1 MRRPFLLG
9 LTGSI
14 GMGKSTTAQM
24 FRDEGVPVW
33 DADATV
39 HRLYSPGQR
48 AALAIAARYP
58 QAMDADGG
66 VDRAKLRAIIAEDAS
81 VMDWLNATIHPMT
94 AEDRARFI
102 ADHSASDVLV
112 LDIPLL
118 FETGADA
125 HCDAVLV
132 VTAPPDVQRARV
144 LARGMSEAEFDMILG
159 RQISDT
165 DKRARATYVI
175 ETLTEESARAA
186 VRTHLQKIR
195 ADSA

>member
-39 HRLYSPGQR
+39 HRLYSPGQP
-48 AALAIAARYP
+48 AAVTIAARHP
-58 QAMDADGG
+58 QVMDADGR
-66 VDRAKLRAIIAEDAS
+66 VDRAKLRALIAEDAS
-81 VMDWLNATIHPMT
+81 VLDWLNATIHPMAT
-94 AEDRARFI
+94 KERTRFI

-118 FETGADA
+118 FETGADT

-132 VTAPPDVQRARV
+132 VTVPPHVQRARV
-144 LARGMSEAEFDMILG
+144 LARGMSEAELNMILA
-159 RQISDT
+159 RQIPDT
-165 DKRARATYVI
+165 DKRARATHVI
-175 ETLTEESARAA
+175 ETLTEDSARAA
-186 VRTHLQKIR
+186 VRALLQELR
-195 ADSA
+195 TDNA

>member
-39 HRLYSPGQR
+39 HRLYSPGQS

-58 QAMDADGG
+58 QALDADGR
-66 VDRAKLRAIIAEDAS
+66 VNRAKLRAMIAEDGS
-81 VMDWLNATIHPMT
+81 VMDWLNTTIHPMT
-94 AEDRARFI
+94 AKDRARFVTE
-102 ADHSASDVLV
+102 HSASDVLI

-125 HCDAVLV
+125 LCDAVLV

-144 LARGMSEAEFDMILG
+144 LARGMTEAEFTLILD
-159 RQISDT
+159 RQMPDS

-175 ETLTEESARAA
+175 ETLTEDSARTA
-186 VRTHLQKIR
+186 VRSLLRKLR
-195 ADSA
+195 AKDA

>member
-1 MRRPFLLG
+1 MSRPFLLG

-39 HRLYSPGQR
+39 HRLYSPGQS

-58 QAMDADGG
+58 QAVYTDGQ
-66 VDRAKLRAIIAEDAS
+66 VNRATLRAMIAEDGS

-94 AEDRARFI
+94 TEDRTRFI
-102 ADHSASDVLV
+102 SEHSASDVLV

-125 HCDAVLV
+125 LCDAVLV
-132 VTAPPDVQRARV
+132 VTAPAEVQSARV
-144 LARGMSEAEFDMILG
+144 LARGMTESEFNLILDRQMPDAE
-159 RQISDT
+159 
-165 DKRARATYVI
+165 KRARATHVI
-175 ETLTEESARAA
+175 ETLSDDSARTA
-186 VRTHLQKIR
+186 VRALLRKLR
-195 ADSA
+195 AKDA